1 MRIVLTLANYD
12 SLLAMPKKKK
22 PRKDTHFDEDLPM
35 DVEQD
40 LDDEV
45 SKSALK
51 RESDAKQKL
60 GESLA
65 LLTSNQLEELNLN
78 DDLHRAVEDLK
89 RLLTKG
95 SRAHGGM
102 KRQKQYIGKLMRYT
116 DLEPI
121 QAKIDEWQNASE
133 AGKVFLHR
141 IEQWR
146 DRILKDGDA
155 AIAEMYS
162 AFSITEQSYRQNL
175 RQFHRQA
182 KKEKAGNKAPKSARL
197 LFKFLRDEV
206 FSEHEDNIQ

>member
-12 SLLAMPKKKK
+12 SPLAMAKKKK
-22 PRKDTHFDEDLPM
+22 PRRDTNSNDDLVAEI
-35 DVEQD
+35 DQD
-40 LDDEV
+40 LYDEV

-65 LLTSNQLEELNLN
+65 LLTNNQIEELDLN
-78 DDLHRAVEDLK
+78 DDLRRAVEDLK
-89 RLLTKG
+89 RLLSKG

-116 DLEPI
+116 EVEPI
-121 QAKIDEWQNASE
+121 QAKIDEWQNASD

-141 IEQWR
+141 MEQWR
-146 DRILKDGDA
+146 DRILKDGDH
-155 AIAEMYS
+155 AIEEMYT
-162 AFSITEQSYRQNL
+162 AFSIKEQSHRQNL

-182 KKEKAGNKAPKSARL
+182 NKEKASNKAPKSARL

-206 FSEHEDNIQ
+206 FSEHEENLD

>member
-12 SLLAMPKKKK
+12 SPLAMPKKKK
-22 PRKDTHFDEDLPM
+22 PRKDTHFKDDLAPEI
-35 DVEQD
+35 DQE

-65 LLTSNQLEELNLN
+65 LLTSNQIEELDLN
-78 DDLHRAVEDLK
+78 DDLRRAVEDLK

-116 DLEPI
+116 DVEPI
-121 QAKIDEWQNASE
+121 QAKIDEWQNASD

-141 IEQWR
+141 MEQWR
-146 DRILKDGDA
+146 DRILKDGDQ
-155 AIAEMYS
+155 AIEEMYS
-162 AFSITEQSYRQNL
+162 IFSITEQSHRQNL

-182 KKEKAGNKAPKSARL
+182 KKEKAANKPPKSARL

-206 FSEHEDNIQ
+206 FVGREENLD